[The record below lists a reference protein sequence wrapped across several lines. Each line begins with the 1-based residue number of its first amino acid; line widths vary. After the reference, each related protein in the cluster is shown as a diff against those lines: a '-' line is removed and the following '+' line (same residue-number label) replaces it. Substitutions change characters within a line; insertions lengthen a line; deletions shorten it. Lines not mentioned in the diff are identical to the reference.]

1 MKRRSLV
8 LASITKLK
16 QICNHPLNATGEDGR
31 IAGRSGKLA
40 RFDELVD
47 ELLDVGERALV
58 FTQFVTMGNLLA
70 RHLARPLRLDG
81 AVPARLGGAD
91 PAATPWSPRSRPARG
106 RRCCSCR

>member
-58 FTQFVTMGNLLA
+58 FTQYVTMGNLLA
-70 RHLARPLRLDG
+70 RHVAARFG
-81 AVPARLGGAD
+81 WTVPFLSGSTATD
-91 PAATPWSPRSRPARG
+91 PPGRAGRRRSRPAAG
-106 RRCCSCR
+106 RHSCSCR